1 MFEKLG
7 ISFGTALIAL
17 LALYF
22 IVKWAVKNEIK
33 KPLGILQ
40 GKSLPRIL
48 RQNKYVTKRKN
59 S

>member
-1 MFEKLG
+1 MFEELG
-7 ISFGTALIAL
+7 ISFGTALIVL

-22 IVKWAVKNEIK
+22 IVKWAVKNGIK
-33 KPLGILQ
+33 KPIGILQ